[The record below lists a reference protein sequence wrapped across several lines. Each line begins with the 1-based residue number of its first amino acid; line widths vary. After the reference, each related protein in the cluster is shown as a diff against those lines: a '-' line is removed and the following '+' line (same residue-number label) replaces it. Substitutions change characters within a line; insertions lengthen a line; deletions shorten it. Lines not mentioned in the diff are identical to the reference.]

1 MDGTRHWEKFLSA
14 HADAA
19 KLCLPSLP
27 PALHQPPDS
36 PTSRTFA
43 NNSAAQG
50 RWMIDKEDGF

>member
-1 MDGTRHWEKFLSA
+1 MHGTRRWEKFPSA

-19 KLCLPSLP
+19 KLCVPPLP

-36 PTSRTFA
+36 PTSHTFA
-43 NNSAAQG
+43 NNSAARG